1 MPLIILWAGQSPTA
15 QDFFKALREEVAG
28 YSTNSITRFIAGAD
42 HGSILGQ
49 PQYAQQGSDAILE
62 VIDASRKHKPLTGS

>member
-49 PQYAQQGSDAILE
+49 P
-62 VIDASRKHKPLTGS
+62 